1 MIRPTICGDNR
12 VNLPT
17 SGCSDC
23 DELEYQIGQ
32 LERWVNNNAL
42 TTAEIIALT
51 PIECYEPPCADSR
64 VCYGE
69 TCCMKV
75 ACN

>member
-1 MIRPTICGDNR
+1 MRKPTICGKNR
-12 VNLPT
+12 INLPT

-23 DELEYQIGQ
+23 DELEYRLGLI
-32 LERWVNNNAL
+32 EDWINNPM
-42 TTAEIIALT
+42 TVAEIDALT
-51 PIECYEPPCADSR
+51 PIDCYEPPCADSR

-69 TCCMKV
+69 VCCAKV